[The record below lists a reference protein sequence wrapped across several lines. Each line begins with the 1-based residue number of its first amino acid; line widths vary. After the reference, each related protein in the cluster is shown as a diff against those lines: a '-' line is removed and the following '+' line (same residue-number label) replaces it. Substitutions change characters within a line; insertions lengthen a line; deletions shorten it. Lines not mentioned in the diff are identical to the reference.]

1 MTAPPNPMNVHFLD
15 HPLRIWAAACGTA
28 AATFAV
34 LFIARWLVT
43 SWLAARAQ
51 KTASLWDDLIVDA
64 ARRTSIAFYAA
75 IALWAGCRWLDLP
88 DAWQLVLTTG
98 VAVVCLLQAG
108 LWGNS
113 IVRFVVM
120 AIIDRREGGS
130 DASQK
135 TARNMV
141 LFLARGVIWGVVGL
155 SLLNQFGFSPTAVFT
170 GLGVFGLALTLATQS
185 IVGDIFA
192 SMSILLDKPF
202 LLGDF
207 IMVDDIAGIVERIG
221 IKTTRLRSLSGENL
235 VMSNADLTK
244 SRIRNFRSMPTRR
257 VLFRFSVAHDTPISR
272 LAPISEALR
281 HIIEGQAMAR
291 FDRAEL
297 MSFADNGLTFE
308 VVYYV
313 LEASYA
319 TYTAVQQRIN
329 LALLD
334 HLAAASVRLG
344 VQARRHEAATHLAGD
359 HHPA

>member
-1 MTAPPNPMNVHFLD
+1 MTDPLHVLDMQFLD
-15 HPLRIWAAACGTA
+15 HPLHIWLAAGATG
-28 AATFAV
+28 AATLTA
-34 LFIARWLVT
+34 LLIARYLVT

-51 KTASLWDDLIVDA
+51 KTASLWDDLVVDA
-64 ARRTSIAFYAA
+64 ARRTSITFYAA

-88 DAWQLVLTTG
+88 DAWQVGLATS

-108 LWGNS
+108 MWGNT
-113 IVRFVVM
+113 IVRFGVMVV
-120 AIIDRREGGS
+120 IDRRDGGS

-192 SMSILLDKPF
+192 SISILLDKPF

-207 IMVDDIAGIVERIG
+207 IIVDDIYGTVERIG
-221 IKTTRLRSLSGENL
+221 IKTTRLRSLGGENIVL
-235 VMSNADLTK
+235 SNADLTK

-257 VLFRFSVAHDTPISR
+257 VLFRFSLAHDTPVAE
-272 LAPISEALR
+272 LARMTGVLR
-281 HIIEGQAMAR
+281 HIIEADPMAK

-297 MSFADNGLTFE
+297 MTFADNGLTFE

-313 LEASYA
+313 LEASYT

-334 HLAAASVRLG
+334 HLSAESLRLG
-344 VQARRHEAATHLAGD
+344 VPVRRHDGAA
-359 HHPA
+359 